1 LAVTF
6 ESGAVAGYHFR
17 FVRSD
22 EANSSYMCRVA
33 DETETLADITARSNK
48 LGAALKPEGDR
59 VQVMA
64 Q

>member
-1 LAVTF
+1 
-6 ESGAVAGYHFR
+6 
-17 FVRSD
+17 
-22 EANSSYMCRVA
+22 MCRVA